1 MNNIYEYFS
10 CKSKEELY
18 EKIKNE
24 EKQVRPLLDFIEYA
38 KADIKNKNRVIN
50 SPDILVEYVKS
61 TTLPTKD
68 TGTIIFVDTK
78 NQPVHLKRTRLS
90 RKNDMKET
98 LKEGLLSGGTRVF
111 IAYNADT
118 PNNRIS
124 QIQSLFE
131 NIGMKIIDTL
141 GYNKDKD
148 YFTSSSVGRSLYASN
163 SYDLVNDS
171 TNEYINDDFSLKE
184 KYTDFSSH
192 FATNG
197 VIGLSVIDDI
207 QNIKEKLKI
216 GFQHHHQEV
225 LGIIGYNSDEK
236 VILAEELFKGGT
248 DSSLVDLKIIAKKL
262 LQFEDVKGTAVFHNH
277 PSGNPE
283 PSKEDIAM
291 TRKVAQMC
299 DVLGV
304 ELLDHFI
311 VGKEKTLSFSEE
323 VGEFQSENF
332 RYQDKISNLR
342 NVSEEGMS
350 YKNASAD
357 VERGDVIRTSLSDS
371 TIVLD
376 VRDDY
381 ALLFDGRQFIEAYGM
396 QKDQDK
402 FFWNQGHYY
411 DNLPKEIFA
420 DYRENTMDTRENLK
434 EIIDNHYKDF
444 VKALITTEKGIED
457 ENILDELYDR
467 FMDNDGVNLLND
479 YFDDVLYDLEHYNTV
494 SEVGRVGEKI
504 SQINKIDIK
513 VNNKEIKH
521 VSKNNVEKIKSK
533 SLLKELR
540 ANTNKETSN
549 KEKKRTDII
558 L

>member
-1 MNNIYEYFS
+1 MLFRS
-10 CKSKEELY
+10 
-18 EKIKNE
+18 
-24 EKQVRPLLDFIEYA
+24 
-38 KADIKNKNRVIN
+38 
-50 SPDILVEYVKS
+50 
-61 TTLPTKD
+61 
-68 TGTIIFVDTK
+68 
-78 NQPVHLKRTRLS
+78 
-90 RKNDMKET
+90 
-98 LKEGLLSGGTRVF
+98 
-111 IAYNADT
+111 AYNADT

-207 QNIKEKLKI
+207 QNIKGKLKI

-262 LQFEDVKGTAVFHNH
+262 LQFEDVKGMAVFHNH

-350 YKNASAD
+350 YKNATAD

-540 ANTNKETSN
+540 ANTNKIG
-549 KEKKRTDII
+549 RAHV
-558 L
+558 